1 MGIWGRVLRRS
12 KDKVQEH
19 PPVGQQASRGDVW
32 RVDSLQIGQATDI
45 GRTRELNEDA
55 FFTLKAVLGIE
66 AQHVP
71 AAILIVADGMGG
83 HAAGQIASA
92 TAVRVAASGLVR
104 QLLAPL
110 LRDDTGTERRPL
122 QEIMIEATSSANEAV
137 SRIES
142 DAGTTLTSVF
152 IVGHSA
158 YVAHVGDTRVYYL
171 KDGEASRITQDHS
184 LVSRLV
190 ELGEITAEAAQ
201 GHPQRNF
208 LYRALGQESD
218 LEIDAQLHRLA
229 EGSYLLVCTDGLW
242 NAVSDR
248 EMLEVVEK
256 AASCQDACNQLVELA
271 NERGGD
277 DNITVVLAR
286 INY

>member
-1 MGIWGRVLRRS
+1 
-12 KDKVQEH
+12 
-19 PPVGQQASRGDVW
+19 
-32 RVDSLQIGQATDI
+32 
-45 GRTRELNEDA
+45 
-55 FFTLKAVLGIE
+55 
-66 AQHVP
+66 
-71 AAILIVADGMGG
+71 
-83 HAAGQIASA
+83 
-92 TAVRVAASGLVR
+92 VR

-137 SRIES
+137 SRIKS

-171 KDGEASRITQDHS
+171 KDGGASQITHDHS

-190 ELGEITAEAAQ
+190 ELGEITAEEAQ

-218 LEIDAQLHRLA
+218 LEIDALFHRLA
-229 EGSYLLVCTDGLW
+229 QGSYLLVCTDGLW
-242 NAVSDR
+242 NDVSDH
-248 EMLEVVEK
+248 EMLEVVEN
-256 AASCQDACNQLVELA
+256 AASCQEACNQLVELA
-271 NERGGD
+271 NKRGGD